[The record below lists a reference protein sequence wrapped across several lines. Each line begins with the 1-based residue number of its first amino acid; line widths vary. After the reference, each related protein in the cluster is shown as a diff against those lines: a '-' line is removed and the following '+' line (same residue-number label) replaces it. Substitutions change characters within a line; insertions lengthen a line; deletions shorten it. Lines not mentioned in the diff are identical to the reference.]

1 MNCQTDPKI
10 PKRNRGS
17 VTRRRAVRDVHRDDD
32 ASARERPRRGSS
44 TIGGGAGG
52 APFDGETTRV
62 ERVGGG

>member
-17 VTRRRAVRDVHRDDD
+17 VKRRRAVRDVHRDDD

-44 TIGGGAGG
+44 TIAGGAGG

>member
-1 MNCQTDPKI
+1 
-10 PKRNRGS
+10 
-17 VTRRRAVRDVHRDDD
+17 VRDVHRDDD

-44 TIGGGAGG
+44 TIAGGAGG